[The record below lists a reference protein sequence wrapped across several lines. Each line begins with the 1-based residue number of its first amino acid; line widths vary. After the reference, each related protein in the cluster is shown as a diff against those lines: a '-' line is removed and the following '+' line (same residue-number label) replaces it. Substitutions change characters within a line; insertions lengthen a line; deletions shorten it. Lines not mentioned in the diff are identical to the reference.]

1 MPRHLVVTLFM
12 SIINLAFYFLYILWP
27 ESAELRMKS
36 CAAGEFSS
44 HCNFC
49 KGLVSQPDFSERRI
63 ASISNHS
70 TVFTKKLEEVIFHL
84 LFIMR

>member
-27 ESAELRMKS
+27 ESA

-49 KGLVSQPDFSERRI
+49 KGLVSQPAFSERRI